1 MLREVDI
8 KDISDGRLYSSGDM
22 VKADCKDCVGCHDC
36 CRGMGDS
43 IVMDP
48 YDVWRMTTGLKT
60 SFAELMTTGKI
71 ELGVVDG
78 ILLPHLCMSKE
89 TDSCVFLSEAGRCTI
104 HQHRTGFCR
113 LFPLGRIYDDNGDYK
128 YFLQVHEC
136 PKTDRAKIKIE
147 KWMDTPYFKKYEGF
161 IKKWHEIT
169 RNLADSLDESGDYE
183 LRKALTMELVKI
195 FFIKPYMTDDFYREF
210 EERINLWIQR

>member
-8 KDISDGRLYSSGDM
+8 KDISDGRLYGSGDM
-22 VKADCKDCVGCHDC
+22 VKADCKDCVGCSDC

-48 YDVWRMTTGLKT
+48 YDVWRMTAGLKT

-89 TDSCVFLSEAGRCTI
+89 TDACVFLNDEGRCSI
-104 HQHRTGFCR
+104 HPYRTGFCR
-113 LFPLGRIYDDNGDYK
+113 LFPLGRIYDENGDFK
-128 YFLQVHEC
+128 YFLQIHEC
-136 PKTDRAKIKIE
+136 KKTDRAKVKIE
-147 KWMDTPYFKKYEGF
+147 KWMDTPQFKRYERF
-161 IKKWHEIT
+161 IRQWHEIT
-169 RNLADSLDESGDYE
+169 RGLADELDAANDYE
-183 LRKALTMELVKI
+183 LRRTKTMELVKA
-195 FFIKPYMTDDFYREF
+195 FFIKPYVSDDFYGEF
-210 EERINLWIQR
+210 EERADTWFV